1 MCGPRGGVCDVA
13 DVMRDSHAQ
22 GVTFFQPSQTQLT
35 ISIAKFAAT
44 RDVQIGLLYAVFD
57 PRAGDTLDTR
67 GGGRGGG
74 GLAATM
80 KRVGERVFDEYT
92 VSRKL
97 TR

>member
-1 MCGPRGGVCDVA
+1 M
-13 DVMRDSHAQ
+13 
-22 GVTFFQPSQTQLT
+22 
-35 ISIAKFAAT
+35 
-44 RDVQIGLLYAVFD
+44 QIGLLYVVFD

-67 GGGRGGG
+67 GGGRGAGG

-80 KRVGERVFDEYT
+80 KGVGERVFDKYT